1 MIETKE
7 FSKRRK
13 HLMQD
18 MGSDSIAILPTA
30 GEQVRNRDVNYA
42 FRPDSNFLYLTGFW
56 EPEAVLVLI
65 PGRKHGEYVLFCREK
80 DETQEI
86 WHGRRAGQ
94 EGVLDRYGAD
104 DSFPISDI
112 DEILPGLMENKTRVF
127 YTMGVHTD
135 FDQRLTGWVNQ
146 LKQKVRMGVNAPGE
160 FVALDHT
167 LHEMRLFKSGN
178 EIKMMK
184 KAAGVSCKAHER
196 LMKTCQPGMIE
207 YQLEAEF
214 VHQCMFNGCRDL
226 AYPSIVGGGENGCIL
241 HYTENDAPLKDGDL
255 VLVDAGGEYHGY
267 ASDITRTYPVNG
279 HFSAEQKALYELV
292 LEAQKAAIE
301 MVYPGSHWNAPHEV
315 AVKVITRGLVRLGLL
330 KGRVDTLIREEA
342 YKPFYMHRTGHWLG
356 LDVHDV
362 GDYKIDSEW
371 RMLEPG
377 MVLTIEPGIYTGDN
391 RKIAQKWRNIGIRIE
406 DDVRVTRTG
415 YEVLTAAAIKEV
427 AEIEALMAISTNA
440 NNLIN
445 ANQNA
450 TSTDSPLKSPTKVA
464 SKKKATRSKKSAVSE
479 KKTAVSKKKTVTKKK
494 IKSTRKAVVR
504 KKAASAASSRKK
516 SVRKKVTRKAK

>member
-1 MIETKE
+1 MIDIKE

-18 MGSDSIAILPTA
+18 MGKDSIAILATA
-30 GEQVRNRDVNYA
+30 GEQVRKRDVNYV
-42 FRPDSNFLYLTGFW
+42 FRPDSDFLYLTGFW

-94 EGVLDRYGAD
+94 EGVLDAYGAD
-104 DSFPISDI
+104 DSFPITDI
-112 DEILPGLMENKTRVF
+112 DDILPGLMENKTRVF
-127 YTMGVHTD
+127 YTMGIHTD
-135 FDQRLTGWVNQ
+135 FNQRLTGWVNQ

-160 FVALDHT
+160 FVALDHP
-167 LHEMRLFKSGN
+167 LHEMRLFKSAT

-184 KAAGVSCKAHER
+184 KAASVSCRAHER
-196 LMKTCQPGMIE
+196 LIKVCQPEMME

-214 VHQCMFNGCRDL
+214 VHECMFNGCRDL
-226 AYPSIVGGGENGCIL
+226 AYPSIVGGGKNSCIL
-241 HYTENDAPLKDGDL
+241 HYTENNSALIDGDL
-255 VLVDAGGEYHGY
+255 VLVDAGGEYQGY

-279 HFSAEQKALYELV
+279 RFSVEQKALYELV
-292 LEAQKAAIE
+292 LEAQAAAIE
-301 MVYPGSHWNAPHEV
+301 MVYPGSHWNAPHEA

-330 KGRVDTLIREEA
+330 KGRVDKLIKDEA

-362 GDYKIDSEW
+362 GDYKVDNEW

-377 MVLTIEPGIYTGDN
+377 MVLTVEPGIYTGDN
-391 RKIAQKWRNIGIRIE
+391 RKIAKKWRNIGIRIE

-415 YEVLTAAAIKEV
+415 HEVLTIKAPKTV
-427 AEIEALMAISTNA
+427 TEIEAVMATLKRAQSNS
-440 NNLIN
+440 IN
-445 ANQNA
+445 DDKA
-450 TSTDSPLKSPTKVA
+450 TMQTQTSRLKSTV
-464 SKKKATRSKKSAVSE
+464 KKAL
-479 KKTAVSKKKTVTKKK
+479 SKKKTVVKKK
-494 IKSTRKAVVR
+494 VIR
-504 KKAASAASSRKK
+504 KKAASARKAASLRKAASPK
-516 SVRKKVTRKAK
+516 KAVRKKRH

>member
-7 FSKRRK
+7 FAKRRK

-18 MGSDSIAILPTA
+18 MGSNSIAILPTA

-42 FRPDSNFLYLTGFW
+42 FRPDSDFLYLTGFW
-56 EPEAVLVLI
+56 EPESVLVLI
-65 PGRKHGEYVLFCREK
+65 PGREHGEYVLFCREK
-80 DETQEI
+80 NETQEV

-94 EGVLDRYGAD
+94 EGVLASYGAD
-104 DSFPISDI
+104 DSFPITDI

-127 YTMGVHTD
+127 YTMGIHAD
-135 FDQRLTGWVNQ
+135 FDQRLMGWVNQ

-160 FVALDHT
+160 FVALDHL
-167 LHEMRLFKSGN
+167 LHEMRLFKSSI

-184 KAAGVSCKAHER
+184 KAAGISCKAHER
-196 LMKTCQPGMIE
+196 LMKTCQPGLLE

-214 VHQCMFNGCRDL
+214 VHQCLFNGCRDL

-241 HYTENDAPLKDGDL
+241 HYTENNAPLKSGDL
-255 VLVDAGGEYHGY
+255 VLVDAGGEYQGY

-279 HFSAEQKALYELV
+279 RFSPEQKALYELV

-330 KGRVDTLIREEA
+330 KGRVDKLIKDEA
-342 YKPFYMHRTGHWLG
+342 YKVFYMHRTGHWLG

-362 GDYKIDSEW
+362 GDYKIDNEW

-391 RKIAQKWRNIGIRIE
+391 RKIAKKWRNIGIRIE

-415 YEVLTAAAIKEV
+415 YEVLTAGALKSV
-427 AEIEALMAISTNA
+427 VEIEALMSVSRNNKVLPGAKST
-440 NNLIN
+440 
-445 ANQNA
+445 
-450 TSTDSPLKSPTKVA
+450 V
-464 SKKKATRSKKSAVSE
+464 KKSSL
-479 KKTAVSKKKTVTKKK
+479 KKQSVKKNVTKKK
-494 IKSTRKAVVR
+494 AVR
-504 KKAASAASSRKK
+504 KKA
-516 SVRKKVTRKAK
+516 VRKKAIRKTVRKKR

>member
-1 MIETKE
+1 METKE
-7 FSKRRK
+7 FTRRRK

-18 MGSDSIAILPTA
+18 MGRDTIAILPTA
-30 GEQVRNRDVNYA
+30 GEQIRNRDVNFT

-65 PGRKHGEYVLFCREK
+65 PGREHGEYVLFCREK
-80 DETQEI
+80 NESQEI

-94 EGVLDRYGAD
+94 EGVLERFGAD
-104 DSFPISDI
+104 DSFPITDI

-127 YTMGVHTD
+127 YTMGVHAD
-135 FDQRLTGWVNQ
+135 FDQRLTGWINQ
-146 LKQKVRMGVNAPGE
+146 LKQKVRMGVSAPGE
-160 FVALDHT
+160 FVALDHA
-167 LHEMRLFKSGN
+167 LHEMRLYKSSN

-184 KAAGVSCKAHER
+184 KAADISCKAHER
-196 LMKTCQPGMIE
+196 LMKSCQPDMLE

-214 VHQCMFNGCRDL
+214 VHQCMFNGCRDQ

-241 HYTENDAPLKDGDL
+241 HYTENNAPLVDGDL
-255 VLVDAGGEYHGY
+255 VLVDAGGEYNGY
-267 ASDITRTYPVNG
+267 AADITRTYPVNG
-279 HFSAEQKALYELV
+279 HFSVEQKAIYQLV

-330 KGRVDTLIREEA
+330 KGKVNTLIKEEA

-362 GDYKIDSEW
+362 GDYKIENEW

-377 MVLTIEPGIYTGDN
+377 MVLTIEPGIYTGENAD
-391 RKIAQKWRNIGIRIE
+391 IDPKWHNIGIRIE

-415 YEVLTAAAIKEV
+415 YEVLTAAAVKEV
-427 AEIEALMAISTNA
+427 VEIEALMAISA
-440 NNLIN
+440 NVVH
-445 ANQNA
+445 
-450 TSTDSPLKSPTKVA
+450 SSEKVE
-464 SKKKATRSKKSAVSE
+464 KKS
-479 KKTAVSKKKTVTKKK
+479 TP
-494 IKSTRKAVVR
+494 
-504 KKAASAASSRKK
+504 KK
-516 SVRKKVTRKAK
+516 SVLKKSVAKKSVTKKKVTRKKAVTRKKVVTKATTKASAKKKAARIKKMTRKKAVRKIK

>member
-1 MIETKE
+1 MITTKE
-7 FSKRRK
+7 FTRRRK

-18 MGSDSIAILPTA
+18 MGNDSIAILPTA
-30 GEQVRNRDVNYA
+30 VEQVRNRDVNFI
-42 FRPDSNFLYLTGFW
+42 FRPDSDFLYLTGFW

-94 EGVLDRYGAD
+94 EGVLEKFAAD

-127 YTMGVHTD
+127 YTMGIHAD

-160 FVALDHT
+160 FVALDHA
-167 LHEMRLFKSGN
+167 LHEMRLFKSAS

-184 KAAGVSCKAHER
+184 KAASVSCLGHER
-196 LMKTCQPGMIE
+196 LMKICQPGLYE

-214 VHQCMFNGCRDL
+214 IHHCMFNACREQ

-241 HYTENDAPLKDGDL
+241 HYTENNMPLKAGDL
-255 VLVDAGGEYHGY
+255 VLIDAGGEYQGY

-279 HFSAEQKALYELV
+279 RFSTEQKALYELV
-292 LEAQKAAIE
+292 LEAQLAAIE
-301 MVYPGSHWNAPHEV
+301 MVYPGSHWNAPHEA
-315 AVKVITRGLVRLGLL
+315 AVKVITRGLVKLGLL
-330 KGRVDTLIREEA
+330 KGRVDKLIKEEA

-362 GDYKIDSEW
+362 GDYKIDNEW

-391 RKIAQKWRNIGIRIE
+391 RKIAKKWRNIGIRIE

-415 YEVLTAAAIKEV
+415 YEVLTARAAKTV
-427 AEIEALMAISTNA
+427 DDIEALMASGKALVETPR
-440 NNLIN
+440 LIVKK
-445 ANQNA
+445 AA
-450 TSTDSPLKSPTKVA
+450 IKKTIKRTPAKRTVAVKKKAKVPS
-464 SKKKATRSKKSAVSE
+464 SKKK
-479 KKTAVSKKKTVTKKK
+479 
-494 IKSTRKAVVR
+494 VVR
-504 KKAASAASSRKK
+504 KKR
-516 SVRKKVTRKAK
+516 

>member
-1 MIETKE
+1 MIDIKE
-7 FSKRRK
+7 FTRRRK

-18 MGSDSIAILPTA
+18 MGKDSIAILATA

-42 FRPDSNFLYLTGFW
+42 FRPDSDFLYLTGFW

-94 EGVLDRYGAD
+94 EEVLDAYGAD
-104 DSFPISDI
+104 DSFPITDI
-112 DEILPGLMENKTRVF
+112 DDILPGLMENKTRVF
-127 YTMGVHTD
+127 YTMGIHAD

-160 FVALDHT
+160 FVALDHP
-167 LHEMRLFKSGN
+167 LHEMRLFKSAT

-184 KAAGVSCKAHER
+184 KAASVSCKAHER
-196 LMKTCQPGMIE
+196 LIKICQPEMME

-214 VHQCMFNGCRDL
+214 VHECMFNGCRDL
-226 AYPSIVGGGENGCIL
+226 AYPSIVGGGKNGCIL
-241 HYTENDAPLKDGDL
+241 HYTENNSALKDGDL
-255 VLVDAGGEYHGY
+255 VLVDAGGEYQGY

-279 HFSAEQKALYELV
+279 RFSVEQKALYELV
-292 LEAQKAAIE
+292 LEAQSAAID
-301 MVYPGSHWNAPHEV
+301 MVYPGSHWNAPHE
-315 AVKVITRGLVRLGLL
+315 ASVKVITRGLVRLGLL
-330 KGRVDTLIREEA
+330 KGRVDKLLKDEA

-362 GDYKIDSEW
+362 GDYKVDNEW

-377 MVLTIEPGIYTGDN
+377 MVLTVEPGIYTGDN
-391 RKIAQKWRNIGIRIE
+391 RKIAKKWRNIGIRIE

-415 YEVLTAAAIKEV
+415 HEVLTIKAPKTV
-427 AEIEALMAISTNA
+427 VEIEAAMASVKKTVLS
-440 NNLIN
+440 NLEDKN
-445 ANQNA
+445 KAVNPSQK
-450 TSTDSPLKSPTKVA
+450 TRLKQTVV
-464 SKKKATRSKKSAVSE
+464 KKAAIRKKS
-479 KKTAVSKKKTVTKKK
+479 VSKKKVIRKKAV
-494 IKSTRKAVVR
+494 SARKAASPKKAVR
-504 KKAASAASSRKK
+504 KKAMRIK
-516 SVRKKVTRKAK
+516 SGK